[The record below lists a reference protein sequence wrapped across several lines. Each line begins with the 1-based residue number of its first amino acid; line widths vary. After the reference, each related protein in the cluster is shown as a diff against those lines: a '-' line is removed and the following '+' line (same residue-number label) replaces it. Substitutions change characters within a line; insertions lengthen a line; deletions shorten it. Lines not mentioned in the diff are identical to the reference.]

1 MSLLTRKVRGF
12 RVVDLIGVGVL
23 VAIILGVYLAKTV
36 AGRERAEIAQVDRHI
51 RAEKTRIRLLK
62 AEVAHLEQPG
72 RLERLAT
79 VYLDLTPVTAGREA
93 TVSDLP
99 RLAAGGPPPKAKA
112 PSAVA
117 ALVNGEGVTP
127 GVPPPPP
134 SETAPVQ
141 LAEAKP

>member
-1 MSLLTRKVRGF
+1 MSLLTRRVRGF
-12 RVVDLIGVGVL
+12 RVVDLIGVGLL

-36 AGRERAEIAQVDRHI
+36 AGRERAEIARVDRQIH
-51 RAEKTRIRLLK
+51 AEKTRIRLLK

-79 VYLDLTPVTAGREA
+79 VYLDLKPVTAGREA
-93 TVSDLP
+93 GVADLP
-99 RLAAGGPPPKAKA
+99 RLAAAGPPPKAKA

-134 SETAPVQ
+134 AETAPVQ